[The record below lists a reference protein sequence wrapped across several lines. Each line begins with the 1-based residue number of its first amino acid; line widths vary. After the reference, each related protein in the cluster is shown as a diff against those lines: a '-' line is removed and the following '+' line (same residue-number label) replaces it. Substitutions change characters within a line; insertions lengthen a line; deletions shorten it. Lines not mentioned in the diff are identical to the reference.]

1 MIKCDSTNDVNSP
14 MSKEMKNGKDNF
26 NTKGNIT
33 IARTLGIIVEA
44 HMLVE
49 KLPQKVNPIK
59 PHKTWTASYVKNG
72 NRIEGSSFLCAIQE
86 RVLCELL

>member
-44 HMLVE
+44 HMLAE

-59 PHKTWTASYVKNG
+59 PQDMDCLLCQKWEQ
-72 NRIEGSSFLCAIQE
+72 NRRQLILVCNARKGSM
-86 RVLCELL
+86 

>member
-1 MIKCDSTNDVNSP
+1 

-26 NTKGNIT
+26 NTKGDIT

-59 PHKTWTASYVKNG
+59 PQDMDC
-72 NRIEGSSFLCAIQE
+72 FLCQKWE
-86 RVLCELL
+86 QN

>member
-1 MIKCDSTNDVNSP
+1 MIKCNSTNDVNSP

-44 HMLVE
+44 HMLAE

-59 PHKTWTASYVKNG
+59 PQDMDC
-72 NRIEGSSFLCAIQE
+72 FLCQKWEQNRRQPIPVCNA
-86 RVLCELL
+86 RKGSM